1 MILCHIPNRFILEP
15 AGTGHGSEPN
25 RTEPRRVRKE
35 MAEPRRTGTTVC
47 PNRTEPNR
55 LIPENDA
62 TEPNRTGPF
71 LGLASARSVVRH
83 GVFPITCIYIY
94 IHTYLHI
101 YNCMCYMCIIY
112 IYIIVCVYIYIY
124 IYTHIHTSHPRLPRR
139 LQVPDEDAALGHDL
153 EATAKVA

>member
-1 MILCHIPNRFILEP
+1 MSYPEP
-15 AGTGHGSEPN
+15 FHSGTGRNRTRIRTKPNGATTRAKRNGRTASNRDNCLSEPN
-25 RTEPRRVRKE
+25 RTEPINSWKWR
-35 MAEPRRTGTTVC
+35 
-47 PNRTEPNR
+47 NRTEPNGSLPGSSFCAIGRPSWR
-55 LIPENDA
+55 L
-62 TEPNRTGPF
+62 PNNMY
-71 LGLASARSVVRH
+71 
-83 GVFPITCIYIY
+83 IYIY